1 MEYSIQKQEEEKTI
15 TVIFNGSLDSLS
27 APEIEDDVLA
37 QMEEFDFEAIYL
49 DCKDLDYIASS
60 GLRLFFNVLKSGK
73 AHGSRVVLKEP
84 NDFLRKVLD
93 ATGLTAMFEFE

>member
-1 MEYSIQKQEEEKTI
+1 MEYSIQKQEEEKKI
-15 TVIFNGSLDSLS
+15 TLVLKGSLDSLS
-27 APEIEDDVLA
+27 APEIEDEVLA
-37 QMEEFDFEAIYL
+37 QLEDFEFNAIFL
-49 DCKDLDYIASS
+49 DCKELDYIASS